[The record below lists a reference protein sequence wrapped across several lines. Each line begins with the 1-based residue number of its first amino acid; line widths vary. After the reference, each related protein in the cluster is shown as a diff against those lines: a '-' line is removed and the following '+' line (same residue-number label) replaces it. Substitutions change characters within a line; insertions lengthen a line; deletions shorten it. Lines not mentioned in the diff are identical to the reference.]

1 MNWQQACELPYYG
14 GNDLGANWTRAQ
26 TVFKLWAPTA
36 SAVEVQLFATGTD
49 GEPGAAALAVHAMQ
63 PAGQGVW
70 SAAVPGDLQGV
81 YYLYAL
87 QFPDGH
93 QAVVV
98 DPYARAAGANGQRG
112 MVLDLDAAAPEGW
125 QADARPQ
132 IPAHARAVWE
142 VHVADFSADE
152 HSGVPEAWRGTYLGF
167 VPEDTTLDGDG
178 RHPTCLNYL
187 KGLGVSHV
195 QLQPI
200 FDYATVDE
208 TKPGGYNWG
217 YDPLN
222 YNVPEGSF
230 STRPVPRGGP
240 RAGMPRHDRGA
251 APRRAGRGDGR
262 GLQPHLPHRQ
272 LAGTHGARLL
282 EPALARRPD
291 HQRFGLWQRPGQ
303 RAAHGAQIPGGF
315 GAVLGA
321 GIPHR
326 RLPLRPD
333 GAGRC
338 GNDERHPRC
347 AG

>member
-36 SAVEVQLFATGTD
+36 SAVEVRLFATGTD

-195 QLQPI
+195 QLQPMR
-200 FDYATVDE
+200 FCPA
-208 TKPGGYNWG
+208 
-217 YDPLN
+217 
-222 YNVPEGSF
+222 
-230 STRPVPRGGP
+230 TRP
-240 RAGMPRHDRGA
+240 
-251 APRRAGRGDGR
+251 
-262 GLQPHLPHRQ
+262 
-272 LAGTHGARLL
+272 
-282 EPALARRPD
+282 
-291 HQRFGLWQRPGQ
+291 
-303 RAAHGAQIPGGF
+303 
-315 GAVLGA
+315 
-321 GIPHR
+321 
-326 RLPLRPD
+326 
-333 GAGRC
+333 
-338 GNDERHPRC
+338 
-347 AG
+347 